1 MTRVMLL
8 IPTAS
13 WRAPDFMAAAD
24 KLGLD
29 VVVASDIDQPL
40 ADMYPGRWL
49 TLPYHDPER
58 GAQAV
63 ARYAD
68 RFPLD
73 AVVAVGRSRH
83 PMSRRSPARRSNSP
97 QNRAESVLATRDKS
111 VLRERLAA
119 AGIPSPAWH
128 IARFDDDPAATA
140 ATVKQRLGWPVVIK
154 PLALNGSRGV
164 IRANNAAALQRA
176 VERLHRLLARPTV
189 RDECGDTADRFL
201 VEQYIPGQ
209 EVALEGLLRGGQ
221 LHTLALFDKPDPL
234 EGPFFEETIY
244 VTPSRLPESQ
254 QQLISAT
261 TQRAA
266 EALSLRDGPLHA
278 ELRLNADGAWPVDIA
293 ARTIGGLCGRTL
305 SFGAGM
311 SLEEIVLR
319 HAVGAPLDSLN
330 REAAAAGVMMIPV
343 PRAGILQAVHGLEAA
358 RAVPHI
364 DNIEIEARPGDR
376 LIPLPESSDY
386 PGFIFARA
394 HTPEQVEQALRN
406 AHAHLTWE
414 FS

>member
-13 WRAPDFMAAAD
+13 WRAPDFMAAAER
-24 KLGLD
+24 LGLD

-49 TLPYHDPER
+49 TLPYHDPRR

-63 ARYAD
+63 SRYAD

-73 AVVAVGRSRH
+73 AVVAVDDPGIHLAALASEALEL
-83 PMSRRSPARRSNSP
+83 PA
-97 QNRAESVLATRDKS
+97 NRAEAVLATRDKS

-119 AGIPSPAWH
+119 AGVPSPAWH
-128 IARFDDDPAATA
+128 VARFADDFSATLGA
-140 ATVKQRLGWPVVIK
+140 VDERIGWPVVIK

-164 IRANNAAALQRA
+164 IRANDADALRRAIGRLQR
-176 VERLHRLLARPTV
+176 LLTAPAV
-189 RDECGDTADRFL
+189 RDECGETADRFL
-201 VEQYIPGQ
+201 IEGYIPGG

-234 EGPFFEETIY
+234 DGPFFEETIY
-244 VTPSRLPESQ
+244 VTPSRLPDAQ
-254 QQLISAT
+254 QRLISET

-266 EALSLRDGPLHA
+266 DALELRDGPLHA
-278 ELRLNADGAWPVDIA
+278 ELRLNDAGAWPVDVA
-293 ARTIGGLCGRTL
+293 ARTIGGLCARTL

-319 HAVGAPLDSLN
+319 HAIGAPLESLN
-330 REAAAAGVMMIPV
+330 RESAASGVMMIPV
-343 PRAGILQAVHGLEAA
+343 PRAGLL
-358 RAVPHI
+358 RAVRGVEEAESAPQI
-364 DNIEIEARPGDR
+364 ESVEIEARPGDR
-376 LIPLPESSDY
+376 LVPLPEGSDY

-394 HTPEQVEQALRN
+394 ETPAAVEAALRE
-406 AHAHLTWE
+406 AWSQIE
-414 FS
+414 FEIG

>member
-73 AVVAVGRSRH
+73 AVVAVDDPGIHVAALASETLEL
-83 PMSRRSPARRSNSP
+83 PA
-97 QNRAESVLATRDKS
+97 NRAESVLATRDKS

-119 AGIPSPAWH
+119 AGVPSPAWH

-140 ATVKQRLGWPVVIK
+140 STVEQRLGWPVVIK

-164 IRANNAAALQRA
+164 IRANNANALQRA

-201 VEQYIPGQ
+201 IEQYIPGE

-293 ARTIGGLCGRTL
+293 ARTIGGLCARTL

-330 REAAAAGVMMIPV
+330 REASAAGVMMIPV
-343 PRAGILQAVHGLEAA
+343 PRAGILRAVHGIETA
-358 RAVPHI
+358 RAVQHI

-406 AHAHLTWE
+406 AHTHLDFE
-414 FS
+414 IA

>member
-73 AVVAVGRSRH
+73 AVVAVDDPGIHVAALASETLEL
-83 PMSRRSPARRSNSP
+83 PA
-97 QNRAESVLATRDKS
+97 NRAESVLATRDKS

-119 AGIPSPAWH
+119 AGVPSPAWH

-140 ATVKQRLGWPVVIK
+140 ATVEQRLGWPVVIK

-164 IRANNAAALQRA
+164 IRANNANALQRA
-176 VERLHRLLARPTV
+176 VDRLHRLLTRPTV

-201 VEQYIPGQ
+201 IEQYIPGQ

-343 PRAGILQAVHGLEAA
+343 PRAGILRAVHGLETA

-386 PGFIFARA
+386 PGFIFAHA
-394 HTPEQVEQALRN
+394 DTPAAVEQALRK
-406 AHAHLTWE
+406 AHTHLTWE

>member
-49 TLPYHDPER
+49 TLPYHDPQR

-73 AVVAVGRSRH
+73 AVVAVDDPGIHVAALASETLEL
-83 PMSRRSPARRSNSP
+83 PA
-97 QNRAESVLATRDKS
+97 NRAESVLATRDKS
-111 VLRERLAA
+111 VLRDRLAA

-140 ATVKQRLGWPVVIK
+140 ATVNQRLGWPVVIK

-164 IRANNAAALQRA
+164 IRANNANALQRA
-176 VERLHRLLARPTV
+176 AERLRRLLTRPTV

-201 VEQYIPGQ
+201 IEQYIPGK

-293 ARTIGGLCGRTL
+293 ARTIGGLCARTL

-330 REAAAAGVMMIPV
+330 REATAAGVMMIPV
-343 PRAGILQAVHGLEAA
+343 PHAGILRAVHGLETA

>member
-13 WRAPDFMAAAD
+13 WRAPDFMAAAER
-24 KLGLD
+24 LGLD

-49 TLPYHDPER
+49 TLPYHDPRR

-63 ARYAD
+63 SRYAD

-73 AVVAVGRSRH
+73 AVVAVDDPGIHLAALASEALEL
-83 PMSRRSPARRSNSP
+83 PA
-97 QNRAESVLATRDKS
+97 NRAEAVLATRDKS

-119 AGIPSPAWH
+119 AGVPSPAWH
-128 IARFDDDPAATA
+128 VARFDNEFSATLGA
-140 ATVKQRLGWPVVIK
+140 VEERIGWPVVIK

-164 IRANNAAALQRA
+164 MRANDADALRRA
-176 VERLHRLLARPTV
+176 IGRLQRLLAAPAV
-189 RDECGDTADRFL
+189 RGECGETADRFL
-201 VEQYIPGQ
+201 VEGYIPGG

-234 EGPFFEETIY
+234 DGPFFEETIY
-244 VTPSRLPESQ
+244 VTPSRLSEARQ
-254 QQLISAT
+254 RLISETA
-261 TQRAA
+261 QRAA
-266 EALSLRDGPLHA
+266 DALELRDGPLHA
-278 ELRLNADGAWPVDIA
+278 ELRLNGAGVWPVDVA
-293 ARTIGGLCGRTL
+293 ARTIGGLCARTL

-319 HAVGAPLDSLN
+319 HAIGAPLESLN
-330 REAAAAGVMMIPV
+330 RESAASGVMMMPV
-343 PRAGILQAVHGLEAA
+343 PRAGVL
-358 RAVPHI
+358 RAVRGVAEAQAAPQI
-364 DNIEIEARPGDR
+364 ESVEIEARVGDR
-376 LIPLPESSDY
+376 LVPLPEGSDY

-394 HTPEQVEQALRN
+394 ETPAEVEAALRE
-406 AHAHLTWE
+406 AWSRIE
-414 FS
+414 FEIG

>member
-29 VVVASDIDQPL
+29 VVVASDINQPL

-73 AVVAVGRSRH
+73 AVVAVDDPGIHVAALASETLEL
-83 PMSRRSPARRSNSP
+83 PA
-97 QNRAESVLATRDKS
+97 NRAESVLATRDKS

-140 ATVKQRLGWPVVIK
+140 STVEQRLGWPVVIK

-164 IRANNAAALQRA
+164 IRANNANALQRA
-176 VERLHRLLARPTV
+176 VDRLHRLLTRPTV

-201 VEQYIPGQ
+201 IEQYIPGE

-293 ARTIGGLCGRTL
+293 ARTIGGLCARTL

-330 REAAAAGVMMIPV
+330 REATAAGVMMIPV
-343 PRAGILQAVHGLEAA
+343 PRAGILRAVHGLEAA
-358 RAVPHI
+358 RVVQHI

-394 HTPEQVEQALRN
+394 HTPEQVEQALRE

>member
-13 WRAPDFMAAAD
+13 WRAPDFMAAAER
-24 KLGLD
+24 LGLD

-49 TLPYHDPER
+49 TLPYHDPQR

-63 ARYAD
+63 SRYAD

-73 AVVAVGRSRH
+73 AVVAVDDPGIHLAALASEALEL
-83 PMSRRSPARRSNSP
+83 PA
-97 QNRAESVLATRDKS
+97 NRAEAVLATRDKS

-119 AGIPSPAWH
+119 AGVPSPAWH
-128 IARFDDDPAATA
+128 VARFADDFQATLAAVEA
-140 ATVKQRLGWPVVIK
+140 GIGWPVVIK

-164 IRANNAAALQRA
+164 IRANDAEGLRRAIGRLQ
-176 VERLHRLLARPTV
+176 RLLAAPTV
-189 RDECGDTADRFL
+189 RDECGETADRFL
-201 VEQYIPGQ
+201 IEGYIPGG
-209 EVALEGLLRGGQ
+209 EVALEGLLRGGE

-234 EGPFFEETIY
+234 DGPFFEETIY
-244 VTPSRLPESQ
+244 VTPSRLPEARQ
-254 QQLISAT
+254 RLISET

-266 EALSLRDGPLHA
+266 DALELRDGPLHA
-278 ELRLNADGAWPVDIA
+278 ELRLNDEGAWPVDVA
-293 ARTIGGLCGRTL
+293 ARTIGGLCARTL

-319 HAVGAPLDSLN
+319 HAIGAPLESLN
-330 REAAAAGVMMIPV
+330 RESAASGVMMMPV
-343 PRAGILQAVHGLEAA
+343 PRAGLLRAVRGVAEAEAA
-358 RAVPHI
+358 AQIESV
-364 DNIEIEARPGDR
+364 EIEARVGDR
-376 LIPLPESSDY
+376 LVPLPEGSDY

-394 HTPEQVEQALRN
+394 ETPAEVEAALRE
-406 AHAHLTWE
+406 AWSRIE
-414 FS
+414 FEIG